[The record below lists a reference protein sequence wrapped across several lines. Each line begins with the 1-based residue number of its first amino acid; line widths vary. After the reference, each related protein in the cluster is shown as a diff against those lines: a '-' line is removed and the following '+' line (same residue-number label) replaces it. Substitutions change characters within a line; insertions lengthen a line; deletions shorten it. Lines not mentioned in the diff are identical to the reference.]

1 MDLNLYMYI
10 TTHTILRA
18 IYEVWTCIICIPIEI
33 KLGTFVGSIIQSYSS
48 YHYASIDTFFCKD

>member
-1 MDLNLYMYI
+1 MDLNLCMYI
-10 TTHTILRA
+10 TTHNTF